1 MSPPMQVETSSY
13 AYDSATN
20 KEMNKGLILRWKALA
35 IAGIS
40 LSPPPPPPPPNPPT
54 NPCKNQCTQNN
65 SYNTS
70 FRLCWTFPCPKNYI
84 QSLAAREYDLL
95 LFCILSGQA

>member
-40 LSPPPPPPPPNPPT
+40 LSPPPPPQTHPPT
-54 NPCKNQCTQNN
+54 HVKINVHKIIVTTHHFACVGHFPAQKTIFNP
-65 SYNTS
+65 
-70 FRLCWTFPCPKNYI
+70 
-84 QSLAAREYDLL
+84 
-95 LFCILSGQA
+95 